1 MRKYALAISALS
13 LLGCSSRLGSAN
25 DAGSDSPSPQ
35 TDGAAMGDAS
45 TDAGATDGAVTGDA
59 SGDAGATPDAA
70 DGSMGSAGPRFIGRF
85 DGAGQSSWSHSAVAL
100 RFTGTDVSVTLSG
113 ASVWYEV
120 SLDGKLT
127 KFQGGSGTYS
137 LGSGLTNGPHDVML
151 VRREESF
158 FGVSKFVSFSVPPNQ
173 WLPNVIPS
181 RRMEIIGDSISAGFG
196 DEGCPWDVNEN
207 SDLSYGAVAARAVGA
222 DVHIVAQSG
231 IGMVKSYNSTTT
243 MPQIYG
249 RTFGENDNTP
259 WDFTKYS
266 PDVVVINLGTNDAAG
281 GVDATQYQTAYAS
294 FLTTVRGNYP
304 NALVYCVSQ
313 GGYTLASEVQAVVSA
328 KSDPKIKYLALIG
341 NNAGCNSHPDVAGQ
355 QQMAS
360 GLVAALQSDLGW

>member
-1 MRKYALAISALS
+1 
-13 LLGCSSRLGSAN
+13 
-25 DAGSDSPSPQ
+25 
-35 TDGAAMGDAS
+35 
-45 TDAGATDGAVTGDA
+45 
-59 SGDAGATPDAA
+59 
-70 DGSMGSAGPRFIGRF
+70 
-85 DGAGQSSWSHSAVAL
+85 
-100 RFTGTDVSVTLSG
+100 
-113 ASVWYEV
+113 V

-151 VRREESF
+151 VRREESS

-173 WLPNVIPS
+173 WLPNALPS

-207 SDLSYGAVAARAVGA
+207 SDVSYGAVAARAVGA

-281 GVDATQYQTAYAS
+281 GVNTTQYQTAYAS

-355 QQMAS
+355 QQMAN